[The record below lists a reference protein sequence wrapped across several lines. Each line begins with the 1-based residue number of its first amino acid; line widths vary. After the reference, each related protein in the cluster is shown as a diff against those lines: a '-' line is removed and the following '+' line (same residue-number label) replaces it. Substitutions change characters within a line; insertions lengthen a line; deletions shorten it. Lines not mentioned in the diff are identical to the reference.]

1 VARHREGNVLS
12 DYPVNVV
19 LLATD
24 LDAVKDCDMPGL
36 KTVDGIADIGFAWMA
51 WFIDPATNCIGMLQV
66 K

>member
-24 LDAVKDCDMPGL
+24 LDAVKD
-36 KTVDGIADIGFAWMA
+36 F
-51 WFIDPATNCIGMLQV
+51 
-66 K
+66 